1 MDNKKY
7 FTRVINENEGIIYKV
22 SSLYTNSREDRDDLY
37 QEIIYQLWK
46 SFPTFKEQSKIS
58 TWLYRVA
65 LNTAIYQ
72 LKKSKRSISAGFID
86 KEALSFI
93 EEDHQ
98 PEEEQLKL
106 FYAHIDHLGLMEKG
120 IILLYLEGKN
130 HEEIADIVGLTKT
143 NVGTRISRI
152 KDKLKTQINKTN

>member
-1 MDNKKY
+1 MDDKKY

-120 IILLYLEGKN
+120 SSCYTWSHNIPIGR
-130 HEEIADIVGLTKT
+130 EIYPARLIT
-143 NVGTRISRI
+143 SPFP
-152 KDKLKTQINKTN
+152 